1 MPIITAHLPAGYSAA
16 QKAKFLEQ
24 STQAVTESLGAPL
37 HSVRITLQE
46 YSAENTIVAGE
57 IGAKHVLY
65 IAYLIE
71 GRTNELKS
79 ALIAALDKVATA
91 CLELT
96 SDDVRVIVRD
106 VPKSDMGVAGGIS
119 ALAAGR

>member
-1 MPIITAHLPAGYSAA
+1 MPIITAHLPAGYSTTEKAA
-16 QKAKFLEQ
+16 LLKQ

-46 YSAENTIVAGE
+46 HPAENTIVAGK
-57 IGAKHVLY
+57 IGARHVLY
-65 IAYLIE
+65 IAHLIE

-79 ALIAALDKVATA
+79 ALIAALDKAATN
-91 CLELT
+91 CLGLT

>member
-1 MPIITAHLPAGYSAA
+1 MPIITTHLPAGYSSA
-16 QKAKFLEQ
+16 QKTELLQQ
-24 STQAVTESLGAPL
+24 STQAVVDALGAPL

-46 YSAENTIVAGE
+46 HAPENTIVAGE
-57 IGAKHVLY
+57 IGARHVLY

-79 ALIAALDKVATA
+79 ALIAALDNAATA
-91 CLELT
+91 CLGLT